1 MRMNM
6 RSSQSTRSR
15 TALLLHIIVI
25 LQSAKKAWSINRLRG
40 SQTDV
45 APDDYYAL
53 DGKNTRARLYG
64 RKHGISDVA
73 PFSSKFWPKTFAN
86 ESYSL
91 VDRPVYFEKQMDDP
105 DDRSTSMP
113 YARIVGGSNSPVQR
127 NFCMH
132 LRWDA
137 LNEQYVN
144 AGCGGV
150 LISNCHVLT
159 AAHCSAD
166 GRMGLPDGVY
176 CNAYNP
182 FQGNYGRR
190 FHFSALKNI
199 ILHPSFDNSNNEH
212 DISILQMENCV
223 DISLFPPMKV
233 ATKQFMSRLVEGQS
247 LVVSG
252 FGRVQP
258 VNTGEQVERLQRAQ
272 LPYVTQQTCSEYYP
286 GKVTEDMVCAGFL
299 ETGGVDACQGDSGGP
314 LFFQGSRG
322 SDRNQTLVGAVSW
335 GSGCAQ
341 ANKPGVYSSVAY
353 HYNWIRR
360 IVCSDTRTDSS
371 LALCSQATAVKASTT
386 NTMTT
391 QTAAIST
398 ACAALHQLCESKSCC
413 GNLKCYSRYVGGAPM
428 CGEATSGR
436 RGFFANDWSGLVESM
451 TRTEL
456 P

>member
-1 MRMNM
+1 MQTHMSM
-6 RSSQSTRSR
+6 PSFQDTRSR
-15 TALLLHIIVI
+15 TALLIQIVVI
-25 LQSAKKAWSINRLRG
+25 LLSANKTWSINQLRG
-40 SQTDV
+40 SQTEEGPEDE
-45 APDDYYAL
+45 Y
-53 DGKNTRARLYG
+53 DGKISRAPLYS
-64 RKHGISDVA
+64 RKLGNA
-73 PFSSKFWPKTFAN
+73 EALFSLKPWSIPFAN
-86 ESYSL
+86 ESSYL

-105 DDRSTSMP
+105 DDRTGGNP
-113 YARIVGGSNSPVQR
+113 YARIVGGSNSPMQR

-159 AAHCSAD
+159 AAHCSAN

-182 FQGNYGRR
+182 FQGNYGKR
-190 FHFSALKNI
+190 FHFSALKNT
-199 ILHPSFDNSNNEH
+199 ILHPSFDDSNNQH
-212 DISILQMENCV
+212 DVSILQMENCV

-233 ATKQFMSRLVEGQS
+233 ANKQFMSRLVEGQS

-252 FGRVQP
+252 FGRTQP
-258 VNTGEQVERLQRAQ
+258 VNTGVQVERLQSAQ
-272 LPYVTQQTCSEYYP
+272 VPYIAQQTCSEYYP
-286 GKVTEDMVCAGFL
+286 GKVTEDMICAGFL
-299 ETGGVDACQGDSGGP
+299 DTGGVDACQGDSGGP

-322 SDRNQTLVGAVSW
+322 GDRNQTLIGAVSW

-341 ANKPGVYSSVAY
+341 ANRPGVYSSVAY
-353 HYNWIRR
+353 HHSWIRR

-371 LALCSQATAVKASTT
+371 LALCLQATAVKASSP
-386 NTMTT
+386 NTMSTT
-391 QTAAIST
+391 TAAIAT
-398 ACAALHQLCESKSCC
+398 ACAALHQLCETKSCC
-413 GNLKCYSRYVGGAPM
+413 GNYKCYSRSVGAAPL
-428 CGEATSGR
+428 CGKAVS
-436 RGFFANDWSGLVESM
+436 DWGGLVGSM